1 MNETEWRLPNEYE
14 RQIIGRLL
22 SYEFPGVRELRNQ
35 ITNCVVRTIDGFG
48 TVAIRTDCPQVA
60 NVVSRVPVEAVA
72 DDADGN
78 AVHYLLHVINGL
90 ATELE
95 VFTDTTF
102 DILAIPSPG
111 SLRVQVNLARTMPN
125 KTVDVRSGND

>member
-1 MNETEWRLPNEYE
+1 MNETEWRLPNDYE
-14 RQIIGRLL
+14 HQIIGRLL

-35 ITNCVVRTIDGFG
+35 IANCVVRTIDGFG

-78 AVHYLLHVINGL
+78 AVHYLLHVINGIVE
-90 ATELE
+90 ELE

-102 DILAIPSPG
+102 DIIAVPSPG
-111 SLRVQVNLARTMPN
+111 SLRVQVNPSRTLPN
-125 KTVDVRSGND
+125 KTVNPSGG